1 MVYGIAYLRVQ
12 LKTASLSASE
22 SDLELKRSRR
32 NEKFRFF
39 VCVFLKENET
49 RLNPGIFLKDP
60 LVTYVAIGLVKIVST
75 FS

>member
-1 MVYGIAYLRVQ
+1 VQ

-22 SDLELKRSRR
+22 SHLELKRSRR

-60 LVTYVAIGLVKIVST
+60 LATYVAIGLFNIVST